1 VEQVTDSFSKLLI
14 SAAKFLSIDL
24 PAASIPP
31 FRLYMNELKRWNSA
45 INLTSIDDEKSIII
59 KHFADS
65 MAALKLIDMT
75 KNINALDVGSGA
87 GFPALP
93 LKIVRPDMSI
103 CLLEPNQ
110 KKSAFLRYMM
120 GALRMDEVQVITR
133 KLEDYATL
141 PETKGIFDYVVVRAY
156 NILGAGPLL
165 GSLLADT
172 GKLIL
177 YRSSRIEK
185 DFKLSSLALH
195 EEVEY
200 ELPDGYGR
208 RVLSSFA
215 KQTA

>member
-1 VEQVTDSFSKLLI
+1 M
-14 SAAKFLSIDL
+14 
-24 PAASIPP
+24 
-31 FRLYMNELKRWNSA
+31 YELQRWNSA
-45 INLTSIDDEKSIII
+45 INLTSIEEGKSIII

-65 MAALKLIDMT
+65 MAALKIMGMT
-75 KNINALDVGSGA
+75 KNIDVLDVGSGA

-93 LKIVRPDMSI
+93 LKLVRPDISMR
-103 CLLEPNQ
+103 LLEPNQ
-110 KKSAFLRYMM
+110 KKSAFLRYMIGVLHM
-120 GALRMDEVQVITR
+120 REARVITR
-133 KLEDYATL
+133 KLEDYASL
-141 PETKGIFDYVVVRAY
+141 PESQGVFDYVVVRAY
-156 NILGAGPLL
+156 NVLGVGHLI

-185 DFKLSSLALH
+185 DFKLASLALH

-200 ELPDGYGR
+200 ELPDSYGR

>member
-1 VEQVTDSFSKLLI
+1 
-14 SAAKFLSIDL
+14 
-24 PAASIPP
+24 
-31 FRLYMNELKRWNSA
+31 
-45 INLTSIDDEKSIII
+45 
-59 KHFADS
+59 
-65 MAALKLIDMT
+65 
-75 KNINALDVGSGA
+75 
-87 GFPALP
+87 
-93 LKIVRPDMSI
+93 
-103 CLLEPNQ
+103 
-110 KKSAFLRYMM
+110 MM
-120 GALRMDEVQVITR
+120 GALRLDEVQVITR